1 MVSTAR
7 RRWRCNPAR
16 YLFVSTLRPKV
27 LWRRL
32 LGYGPT
38 SRPRSRCPLQP
49 TSRDDARR
57 IRAGQTGCNPPA
69 YLKIE
74 MFPAPKPSLTRVM
87 PSAPS
92 TTSGDPGIAHL
103 RVVDA
108 DSYTDWESVYRDN
121 IDRLYRL
128 MYARVGNRADAED
141 LTSEV
146 FRTALGPLKMGLS
159 KGEVRS
165 YLLTTAQT
173 VLASHWR
180 RTLGAPVT
188 SIDPDS
194 AMAELVEPSAPEEPS
209 DAPRRAAQ
217 VLAALPERYRRILE
231 LRFLEACSI
240 KEAAQAMGVS
250 VSNAKV
256 LQHRALRMAAKAG
269 LEVEQ

>member
-1 MVSTAR
+1 
-7 RRWRCNPAR
+7 
-16 YLFVSTLRPKV
+16 
-27 LWRRL
+27 
-32 LGYGPT
+32 
-38 SRPRSRCPLQP
+38 
-49 TSRDDARR
+49 
-57 IRAGQTGCNPPA
+57 
-69 YLKIE
+69 
-74 MFPAPKPSLTRVM
+74 MFPAPKPSLSRVVGSPTTTGEFDLTR
-87 PSAPS
+87 
-92 TTSGDPGIAHL
+92 L

-108 DSYTDWESVYRDN
+108 DAYTDWESVYRDN
-121 IDRLYRL
+121 VGRLYRL

-146 FRTALGPLKMGLS
+146 FRTALGPLKLASS

-180 RTLGAPVT
+180 RTLGTPVT
-188 SIDPDS
+188 AIDPESD
-194 AMAELVEPSAPEEPS
+194 AAALVEPSGTEQPS
-209 DAPRRAAQ
+209 DAPQRAGKI
-217 VLAALPERYRRILE
+217 LAALPERYRRILE

-269 LEVEQ
+269 MEVDQ

>member
-1 MVSTAR
+1 
-7 RRWRCNPAR
+7 
-16 YLFVSTLRPKV
+16 
-27 LWRRL
+27 
-32 LGYGPT
+32 
-38 SRPRSRCPLQP
+38 
-49 TSRDDARR
+49 
-57 IRAGQTGCNPPA
+57 
-69 YLKIE
+69 
-74 MFPAPKPSLTRVM
+74 MFLAPKPSPTRVIDR
-87 PSAPS
+87 PSA
-92 TTSGDPGIAHL
+92 SGEADGTRL
-103 RVVDA
+103 RVVDS

-128 MYARVGNRADAED
+128 MYARVGNRPDAED

-146 FRTALGPLKMGLS
+146 FRTALGPLRLASS

-180 RTLGAPVT
+180 RTLGVSVT

-194 AMAELVEPSAPEEPS
+194 DMGSLVEPSVIEEPS
-209 DAPRRAAQ
+209 DAPQRARR